1 MHKMRSL
8 SENLQARYSCVAKS
22 QQYGLHPLRRL
33 QGRLSAWG
41 DILRFKYSPFVDIN
55 GMGVYPLIIM
65 KIKTLFISTLLAFA
79 GVFSVSADEA
89 KYNELLSKAKNYE
102 EKKQWVYAMGTYWD
116 AIDSYPQKAKEAYD
130 GFMRISNSFSKMVE
144 KNAGGFLYTEG
155 SGNPGPGKYDI
166 FSRYDGWIS
175 LCKEF
180 EIYWNEHSDEILYV
194 PSVNSRKGDVDMK
207 NRTVTYSFSAEVSP
221 TPKFYA
227 ISECIIESFK
237 HGYRKDWEDIPV
249 QWPAV
254 SIFKDSKTI
263 PVVKFLG
270 ACNNKTYADDE
281 NKIHN
286 RTLKDLFRY
295 AVAGGGNPV
304 YGDNDAPEARLDF
317 PPYEEKNYYV
327 AAWNNF
333 CSISNNANAFLK
345 IRITDKSGRVIGSK
359 TAKIL
364 TWARNSESGM
374 KADFEIP
381 GISASDMNLLDNL
394 EWRYQVE
401 SIVIRS
407 KSATAN
413 IKRPVRGNFIDKLE
427 LENIKFTDGPAVSL
441 YKTGKQWDALMGYE
455 MVPWIAT
462 LEGKDEA
469 EIYKIADC
477 KERNFYLWSMARGKV
492 DGKSWAASIQL
503 VREGSGYQCEDS
515 DDTFV
520 LSEIVFID
528 EKTDKRKYFKIDDVI
543 DLLKK
548 ILDIDFKLGYN
559 KAADAFCL
567 YHVYTEEEIRK
578 AKEAEESQKGKSS
591 EANSTSSQTS
601 SNDSLIADGVTSIK
615 EAEFSDMS
623 LITNVVIPDSVTSIG
638 DLAFRGCS
646 SLTSVTIPNSVTSIG
661 DGAFLHCSS
670 LTNITIPK
678 SVKSIGRQAFELCNS
693 LKEIAVPGSVKKIE
707 NYTFNYC
714 SALTTVIIQEGVTS
728 IGEGVFG
735 HCSSLTAITIP
746 TSVTTIEAG
755 CFEECNSLKTVYYA
769 GSVKDFEKVKIY
781 KSGNLPLTKAKIICC
796 KQ

>member
-1 MHKMRSL
+1 M
-8 SENLQARYSCVAKS
+8 
-22 QQYGLHPLRRL
+22 
-33 QGRLSAWG
+33 
-41 DILRFKYSPFVDIN
+41 RFKYSPFVDIN

-207 NRTVTYSFSAEVSP
+207 NRTITYTFSAEVSP

-327 AAWNNF
+327 AAWNNL
-333 CSISNNANAFLK
+333 CSIGNNANAFVK
-345 IRITDKSGRVIGSK
+345 IKITDKNGRVIGSK

-381 GISASDMNLLDNL
+381 GISAADMNIMDNL

-441 YKTGKQWDALMGYE
+441 YKTGKHWDALMGYE

-578 AKEAEESQKGKSS
+578 AKEAEESHKDKSS
-591 EANSTSSQTS
+591 ETNGTSSQS
-601 SNDSLIADGVTSIK
+601 SSDSIVIADGVTSIK

-638 DLAFRGCS
+638 DVAFRGCS
-646 SLTSVTIPNSVTSIG
+646 SLTAVTIPNSVKSIG
-661 DGAFLHCSS
+661 LGAFISCSS
-670 LTNITIPK
+670 LTSVVIPDSVTSIGSQAFEGCNSLTNIVIPG
-678 SVKSIGRQAFELCNS
+678 SVKSIENATFRYCSS
-693 LKEIAVPGSVKKIE
+693 LKS
-707 NYTFNYC
+707 
-714 SALTTVIIQEGVTS
+714 VIIQDGVTS
-728 IGEGVFG
+728 IGEDAFG
-735 HCSSLTAITIP
+735 YCSSLEAITIP
-746 TSVTTIEAG
+746 ASVTSIGAET
-755 CFEECNSLKTVYYA
+755 FEKCDSLKIVYYG
-769 GSVKDFEKVKIY
+769 GSLNDFAKMKIY
-781 KSGNLPLTKAKIICC
+781 KSGNTPLTKANIFCKNGKIGI
-796 KQ
+796 Q